1 MKTYAAFVKYCLG
14 LVEHTGLFEFS
25 SMQELTIQRE
35 FLALFT
41 QEERYELT
49 IKHVMFL

>member
-1 MKTYAAFVKYCLG
+1 MKDCTAFVKYYLG

-25 SMQELTIQRE
+25 AREQDIAKQE

-49 IKHVMFL
+49 IKHIMFL